1 MASPFLPSLWTYY
14 YKFNLKLMPDE
25 RLLQLKRE
33 FENARSLYG
42 DREDIVK
49 ALEKINIEINRR
61 GL

>member
-1 MASPFLPSLWTYY
+1 
-14 YKFNLKLMPDE
+14 MPDE